1 MTIKEI
7 QLSLL
12 PQSKGWWQ
20 FGGREEPFRLDKK
33 KMFSESTLE
42 TVKSLTLNV
51 PCPNELLQCY
61 FHGFFARDY
70 EEIHIVCAHG
80 ECCDMGGAI
89 ALSKVINS
97 SWELS
102 RIYMWSGE
110 TPEVVYRNRR
120 RLSSKINGK
129 DLWFSQRIITNKRQE
144 LEGKRGIL
152 IYESDDPEE
161 EQEEEDQD

>member
-12 PQSKGWWQ
+12 PQSKRWWQ

-33 KMFSESTLE
+33 KMFFESTLE

-61 FHGFFARDY
+61 FHGFFAQDDNV
-70 EEIHIVCAHG
+70 IHIVCAHG

-89 ALSKVINS
+89 ALARMLNARPQ
-97 SWELS
+97 LS
-102 RIYMWSGE
+102 CICMWSGE
-110 TPEVVYRNRR
+110 TPEVFYRR
-120 RLSSKINGK
+120 RLSSKMNGK

-144 LEGKRGIL
+144 LEGKRGVL